1 MDIALKQNETLEF
14 DVLINGPDLQSD
26 SGLRTAIIL
35 SLFTDQLVGSDEE
48 IPDGTDN
55 RRGWWAD
62 SFTEVTG
69 DLIGSRLWL
78 LNREKQIDQ
87 VLEKGRDYAQASLQ
101 WMLTDGVA
109 SQIEVETEWVKKG
122 VLGILVRVHK
132 ANAEPFEQIFEYSLE
147 AF

>member
-62 SFTEVTG
+62 SFTEVAG

-109 SQIEVETEWVKKG
+109 SQIEVETEWVKKE
-122 VLGILVRVHK
+122 VMGILVRVHK